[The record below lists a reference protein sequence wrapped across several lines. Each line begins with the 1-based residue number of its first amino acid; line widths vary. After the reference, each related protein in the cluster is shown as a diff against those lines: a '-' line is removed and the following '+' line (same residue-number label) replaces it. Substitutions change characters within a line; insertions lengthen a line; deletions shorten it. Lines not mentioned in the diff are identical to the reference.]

1 MAGVQEEEA
10 QEVIK
15 GIKLPMIKK
24 MMLPEHEQLRCDM
37 LEVVTCAGVAH
48 AHHEIK
54 DMPTNPWM
62 KLYNRLSDRSSG
74 VFRGHVPHEGVK
86 RLCYTKQ
93 KMFKDMMPAFAKK
106 HDQDVE
112 DKMQSLPSFPMA
124 KNLNGECN
132 ETINEHEGKNLRR
145 SKRKKLGRRP

>member
-1 MAGVQEEEA
+1 MAGAQEEEA

-37 LEVVTCAGVAH
+37 LEVVTGAGVAH

-62 KLYNRLSDRSSG
+62 KLCNGLWDTSSG
-74 VFRGHVPHEGVK
+74 MLRGHVPHEGAK
-86 RLCYTKQ
+86 RFYYAKQ
-93 KMFKDMMPAFAKK
+93 NFFKDMMPAFAKK
-106 HDQDVE
+106 YDQDVE
-112 DKMQSLPSFPMA
+112 DKTQSLPSFVMA
-124 KNLNGECN
+124 KNINDECN
-132 ETINEHEGKNLRR
+132 KTSLLSKEVGQRVPIFFNL
-145 SKRKKLGRRP
+145 